1 MVVDPFSA
9 LGVAGNIVQ
18 FLDFGSKL
26 VSKGKEIYTS
36 ADGSSV
42 TNVELEFISQD
53 LHSIA
58 DSLSPNSSPSSSQN
72 SNLGDDEMRRLA
84 TSCKA
89 VAEELLGVVRD
100 LKVEENCKHRKWKS
114 FRQALKSVWKDGDI
128 QSLQDRIDGFRR
140 QLTIRL
146 ITILG

>member
-1 MVVDPFSA
+1 MVDPFSA

-26 VSKGKEIYTS
+26 VSKGKEIYSS
-36 ADGSSV
+36 ADGSSI
-42 TNVELEFISQD
+42 TNVELEIISQD
-53 LHSIA
+53 LHEIT
-58 DSLSPNSSPSSSQN
+58 DSLASTPPSNLSQIY
-72 SNLGDDEMRRLA
+72 NLGDDEMRRLA

-89 VAEELLGVVRD
+89 VAEQLLGVVRD
-100 LKVEENCKHRKWKS
+100 LKVDENCKHRRWKS
-114 FRQALKSVWKDGDI
+114 FRQALKSVWKDSDI
-128 QSLQDRIDGFRR
+128 QSLQDRLDGFRG

>member
-1 MVVDPFSA
+1 MIDPFSA

-26 VSKGKEIYTS
+26 ISKGKEIYIS
-36 ADGSSV
+36 ADGSSI
-42 TNVELEFISQD
+42 TNVDLEIISQD
-53 LHSIA
+53 LHEIT
-58 DSLSPNSSPSSSQN
+58 DSLASTPLSNSSQTFN
-72 SNLGDDEMRRLA
+72 RGDNEMRILA

-89 VAEELLGVVRD
+89 VAEQLLGVVRG
-100 LKVEENCKHRKWKS
+100 LKVDDNCKHRRWKS

-128 QSLQDRIDGFRR
+128 QSLQGRIDGFRG

>member
-26 VSKGKEIYTS
+26 VSKGREIYSS
-36 ADGSSV
+36 ADGSSI
-42 TNVELEFISQD
+42 TNVELEIISQD
-53 LHSIA
+53 LHEIT
-58 DSLSPNSSPSSSQN
+58 DSLASTPPFNSIQI

-84 TSCKA
+84 TSCKT
-89 VAEELLGVVRD
+89 VAEQLLGVVRD
-100 LKVEENCKHRKWKS
+100 LKVDETCKHRRWKS

-128 QSLQDRIDGFRR
+128 QSLQDRLDGFRG